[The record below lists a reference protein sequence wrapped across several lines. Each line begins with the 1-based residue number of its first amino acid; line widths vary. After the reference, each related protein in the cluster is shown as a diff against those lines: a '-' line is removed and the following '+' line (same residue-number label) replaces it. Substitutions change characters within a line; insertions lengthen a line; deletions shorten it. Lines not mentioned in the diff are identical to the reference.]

1 MSLIETLDLP
11 LVGAPMAGGP
21 STPALVAACCAAGGT
36 GLLAA
41 GYKSPAQVA
50 EQIAETHDLVGD
62 RPFGVN
68 VFVPSGSVRARGSAA
83 VEAYRATLQAD
94 AERLGVTLP
103 EPDWSDTDAYDD
115 KIALLTLAEPVAIVS
130 FTFGLPSPE
139 VVGALQEA
147 GSEVWVTVTSEDEA
161 AHAAALGV
169 DVLVVQ
175 GFDAGGHRSTH
186 RVEDEPNRLDA
197 LGLLPAVSDLGVT
210 CVAAGGVATAGD
222 VRRLL
227 GAGAAGVQ
235 VGTALLLTPEAG
247 TSAAHRTGLRLPGAS
262 AVVTRAFSGR
272 PARGLRN
279 AFVEAHDGDAPA
291 VFPQVDQLTKP
302 LRAAAAAGG
311 DPQGVSLWAGAGWQA
326 AQELPA
332 AEVMASLAP

>member
-11 LVGAPMAGGP
+11 LVAAPMAGGP
-21 STPALVAACCAAGGT
+21 SNPALVGACCNAGGT
-36 GLLAA
+36 GFLAA
-41 GYKSPAQVA
+41 GYKAPAQVA
-50 EQIAETHDLVGD
+50 DQIAETHDLVGD
-62 RPFGVN
+62 LPFGVN
-68 VFVPSGSVRARGSAA
+68 VFVPSGSVRAHGAEA
-83 VEAYRATLQAD
+83 VEAYRSALQAD
-94 AERLGVTLP
+94 AERLGVVLP

-115 KIALLTLAEPVAIVS
+115 KIALLTLVEPVAMVS

-139 VVGALQEA
+139 VVGALQEV

-197 LGLLPAVSDLGVT
+197 LGLLPLVTGLGVA

-227 GAGAAGVQ
+227 GAGAVGVQ

-247 TSAAHRTGLRLPGAS
+247 TSAAHRAGLRLPGAS

-279 AFVEAHDGDAPA
+279 AFVEAHDGDAPS

-302 LRAAAAAGG
+302 LRAAAAAAG

-326 AQELPA
+326 CSEAPA
-332 AEVMASLAP
+332 ADVIASLAP